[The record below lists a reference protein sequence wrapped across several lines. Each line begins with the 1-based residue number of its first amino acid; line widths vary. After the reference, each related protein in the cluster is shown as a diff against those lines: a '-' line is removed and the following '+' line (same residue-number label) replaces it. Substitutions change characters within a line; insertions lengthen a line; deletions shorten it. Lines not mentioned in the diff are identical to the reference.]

1 MKIIVRNF
9 NITFSIMV
17 RTSKLKLNKVTEDLN
32 TIKQLNLIGTYRTF
46 YPAEYKFLS
55 RAHETLSR
63 IYHKLCHETSLNV
76 FKRAEITESMFSNQ
90 NEIKLEIKNTRQFGE
105 FTGNEG

>member
-1 MKIIVRNF
+1 MKGKVDNLKIIVRNF

-55 RAHETLSR
+55 RAHETFSR
-63 IYHKLCHETSLNV
+63 IYIINYAMKQV
-76 FKRAEITESMFSNQ
+76 SMYLKELKS
-90 NEIKLEIKNTRQFGE
+90 
-105 FTGNEG
+105 